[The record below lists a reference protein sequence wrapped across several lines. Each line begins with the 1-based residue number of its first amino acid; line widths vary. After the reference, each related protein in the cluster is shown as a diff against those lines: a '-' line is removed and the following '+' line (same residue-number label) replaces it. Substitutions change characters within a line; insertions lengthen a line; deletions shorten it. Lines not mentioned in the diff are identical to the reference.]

1 MVRRKIMTHEE
12 HVELAETLSDILPK
26 LHHAATTVGCKL
38 GVTSE
43 AYKYL
48 CRTIK
53 RYDDVRCALDNE
65 YHKVTSSTQFVDR
78 GHVYYEARPRSNTSG
93 KQLS

>member
-12 HVELAETLSDILPK
+12 HVELAETLSSILPR
-26 LHHAATTVGCKL
+26 LHHAANTVGHKL

-53 RYDDVRCALDNE
+53 TYDNARCALDSE
-65 YHKVTSSTQFVDR
+65 YHKVTSSIQFVDR
-78 GHVYYEARPRSNTSG
+78 GHVYYESREASNTSG

>member
-12 HVELAETLSDILPK
+12 HVELAEMLSDILPK
-26 LHHAATTVGCKL
+26 LHHAVTTVGCKL

-48 CRTIK
+48 CKTIK
-53 RYDDVRCALDNE
+53 RYDDARCALDNE
-65 YHKVTSSTQFVDR
+65 YHKVTSSTQFTDR
-78 GHVYYEARPRSNTSG
+78 GHVYYEASKASSTSG

>member
-1 MVRRKIMTHEE
+1 MVKRKIMTHEE
-12 HVELAETLSDILPK
+12 HVELAETLSGIMPK
-26 LHHAATTVGCKL
+26 LHHAATTVGHKL

-48 CRTIK
+48 CKTIK

-78 GHVYYEARPRSNTSG
+78 GHVYYETRPRSNTSG